1 MRHPVLRLSFG
12 SGNFKEPGYLHVN
25 LMAQLDVLEEQ
36 LGVGSRYDTAAERF
50 GHLVRISSARAGQRA
65 IILVDE
71 YDKPILDALDA
82 PEVARANRDFL
93 RGLYAVVKDCDAH
106 IRFSFIT
113 GVSKFSK
120 VSLFSGLNNLTDITL
135 EPDYS
140 AICGYTD
147 ADLDTVF
154 APELGGLDRDQ
165 VRDWYNG
172 YSWRGAD
179 KVYNPFDIL
188 LLFDTREFAAHWF
201 ETGTPTFLVD
211 TLFKRRVSSLALDG
225 MVSNAALLSTFDVDD
240 MPTEALLFQTGY
252 LTIERPEPR
261 GAEMFYRLGYPNREV
276 RQSLNRSLLNRMTGD
291 ASRPVAHSARLYDL
305 LLVNDFTGLAAL
317 FESFFASIPYEW
329 YTNNDIASYEG
340 FYASVFY
347 SYFAGLGLDVVVE
360 DSSSH
365 GPAGHGGAFQR
376 QRLPVRAQGSGA
388 GARGRGDR
396 AVESEGLPRS
406 GRADPPDRGGVQQG
420 GPQPGGVRHR
430 AGLTRRS
437 ERHDAPHV
445 LFFIEHALRR
455 YGERGHPVVCIHA
468 KHGRSASIR
477 VFSELAGL
485 RVCGNAPA
493 GRPFSWAG
501 LGCCRWAVRQ
511 VSGRCLSPLAA
522 LTTFVARPGGPTA
535 EVRAGPACSRAI
547 ARPLAP
553 NSACP

>member
-1 MRHPVLRLSFG
+1 MTRRKLPIGMQTFRKIRKGRCYYVDKTAYIRQLLDKGEHYFLSRPRRFGKSLFLDTCKELFEGNEPLFEGLAIHDRWDWSVRHPVLRLSFG
-12 SGNFKEPGYLHVN
+12 SGHFRESGYLHEEV
-25 LMAQLDVLEEQ
+25 MDQLQILEEESE
-36 LGVGSRYDTAAERF
+36 VVAHHDAAPARF
-50 GHLVRISSARAGQRA
+50 RHLIRTLHQRTGRPVA
-65 IILVDE
+65 ILVDE

-120 VSLFSGLNNLTDITL
+120 VSLFSGLNNLKDITL
-135 EPDYS
+135 NPRYS
-140 AICGYTD
+140 AICGYTE

-172 YSWRGAD
+172 YSWRGEE

-211 TLFKRRVSSLALDG
+211 TLFRRRVSSLALDG
-225 MVSNAALLSTFDVDD
+225 MLSNAELLSTFDVDD

-261 GAEMFYRLGYPNREV
+261 GGRMFYRLGYPNREV
-276 RQSLNRSLLNRMTGD
+276 RQSLNQSLLNRMTGD

-305 LLVNDFTGLAAL
+305 LLVNDFPGLAAL
-317 FESFFASIPYEW
+317 VESFFASIPYEW

-365 GPAGHGGAFQR
+365 GRLDMAVRFNGNVYLFEFKVVELAPEGAAMTQ
-376 QRLPVRAQGSGA
+376 LK
-388 GARGRGDR
+388 ARGY
-396 AVESEGLPRS
+396 
-406 GRADPPDRGGVQQG
+406 ADKYRDRGEPIHLIGV
-420 GPQPGGVRHR
+420 
-430 AGLTRRS
+430 
-437 ERHDAPHV
+437 E
-445 LFFIEHALRR
+445 
-455 YGERGHPVVCIHA
+455 
-468 KHGRSASIR
+468 
-477 VFSELAGL
+477 FSKEA
-485 RVCGNAPA
+485 RN
-493 GRPFSWAG
+493 
-501 LGCCRWAVRQ
+501 
-511 VSGRCLSPLAA
+511 LAA
-522 LTTFVARPGGPTA
+522 FDVEQA
-535 EVRAGPACSRAI
+535 
-547 ARPLAP
+547 
-553 NSACP
+553 

>member
-1 MRHPVLRLSFG
+1 MTRRKLPIGMQTFRDIRESNCYYVDKTAYVGRLLDEGKHYFLSRPRRFGKSLFLDTCKELFEGNEPLFEGLAIHDRWDWSVRHPVLRLSFG
-12 SGNFKEPGYLHVN
+12 SGHFREPGYLHEEV
-25 LMAQLDVLEEQ
+25 MDQLRILEEESE
-36 LGVGSRYDTAAERF
+36 VVAHHDAAPARF
-50 GHLVRISSARAGQRA
+50 RHLIRTLHQRAGRPVA
-65 IILVDE
+65 ILVDE

-172 YSWRGAD
+172 YSWRGEE

-188 LLFDTREFAAHWF
+188 LLFRKREFAAHWF

-211 TLFKRRVSSLALDG
+211 TLFSRRVSSLALDG
-225 MVSNAALLSTFDVDD
+225 MVSSAELLSTFDVDD

-252 LTIERPEPR
+252 LTIVRPEPR
-261 GAEMFYRLGYPNREV
+261 GGRMFYRLGYPNREV
-276 RQSLNRSLLNRMTGD
+276 RQSLNQSLLNRMTGD

-305 LLVNDFTGLAAL
+305 LLINDFTGLAAL

-347 SYFAGLGLDVVVE
+347 SYFAALGLDVVVE

-365 GPAGHGGAFQR
+365 GRLDMAVRFNDNVYLFEFKVVELAPEGAA
-376 QRLPVRAQGSGA
+376 LAQLK
-388 GARGRGDR
+388 ARGY
-396 AVESEGLPRS
+396 
-406 GRADPPDRGGVQQG
+406 ADKYRDRGEPIHLIGVEFSKEA
-420 GPQPGGVRHR
+420 RN
-430 AGLTRRS
+430 L
-437 ERHDAPHV
+437 
-445 LFFIEHALRR
+445 
-455 YGERGHPVVCIHA
+455 
-468 KHGRSASIR
+468 ASFD
-477 VFSELAGL
+477 VEQA
-485 RVCGNAPA
+485 
-493 GRPFSWAG
+493 
-501 LGCCRWAVRQ
+501 
-511 VSGRCLSPLAA
+511 
-522 LTTFVARPGGPTA
+522 
-535 EVRAGPACSRAI
+535 
-547 ARPLAP
+547 
-553 NSACP
+553 

>member
-1 MRHPVLRLSFG
+1 MTRRKLPIGMQTFRKIREGHCYYVDKTAYIRQLLDEGEHYFLSRPRRFGKSLFLDTCKELFEGNEPLFEGLAIHDRWDWSVRHPVLRLSFG
-12 SGNFKEPGYLHVN
+12 SGHFREPGYLHEEV
-25 LMAQLDVLEEQ
+25 MDQLQILEEESE
-36 LGVGSRYDTAAERF
+36 VVAHHDAAPARF
-50 GHLVRISSARAGQRA
+50 RHLIRTLHQRAGRPVA
-65 IILVDE
+65 ILVDE

-82 PEVARANRDFL
+82 PAVARANRDFL

-154 APELGGLDRDQ
+154 APELGGLDREQ

-211 TLFKRRVSSLALDG
+211 TLFGRRVSSLALDG
-225 MVSNAALLSTFDVDD
+225 MVSSAELLSTFDVDD

-261 GAEMFYRLGYPNREV
+261 GGELFYRLGYPNREV

-291 ASRPVAHSARLYDL
+291 ASRRGAHSARLYDL

-365 GPAGHGGAFQR
+365 GRLDMAVRFNDNVYLFEFKVVELAPEGAAI
-376 QRLPVRAQGSGA
+376 AQLKAKGY
-388 GARGRGDR
+388 
-396 AVESEGLPRS
+396 
-406 GRADPPDRGGVQQG
+406 ADKYRDRGEPIHLIGV
-420 GPQPGGVRHR
+420 
-430 AGLTRRS
+430 
-437 ERHDAPHV
+437 E
-445 LFFIEHALRR
+445 
-455 YGERGHPVVCIHA
+455 
-468 KHGRSASIR
+468 
-477 VFSELAGL
+477 FSKEA
-485 RVCGNAPA
+485 RN
-493 GRPFSWAG
+493 
-501 LGCCRWAVRQ
+501 
-511 VSGRCLSPLAA
+511 LAA
-522 LTTFVARPGGPTA
+522 FDVEQA
-535 EVRAGPACSRAI
+535 
-547 ARPLAP
+547 
-553 NSACP
+553 